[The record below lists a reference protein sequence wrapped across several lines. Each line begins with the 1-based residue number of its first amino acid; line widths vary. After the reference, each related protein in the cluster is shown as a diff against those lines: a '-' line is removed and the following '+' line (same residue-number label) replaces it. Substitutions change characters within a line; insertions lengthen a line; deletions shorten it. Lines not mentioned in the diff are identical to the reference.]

1 MRTKDSRLASLRA
14 IDLLHRLPS
23 RRLRRLAPLLDEVL
37 VPAGT
42 ALINQ
47 GQLNRHAYFVRSGSL
62 RVDVDG
68 QRVATVSAGSI
79 VGERTA
85 LDHGPANATVTA
97 LEPTLVYV
105 ADHRVLLA
113 TAGDDADFD
122 AQLRSLAALRENRPA
137 A

>member
-1 MRTKDSRLASLRA
+1 MRTKDRRLTSMRA
-14 IDLLHRLPS
+14 IDLLQRLPV
-23 RRLRRLAPLLDEVL
+23 RRLRRLAPLLDEVR
-37 VPAGT
+37 VDAGT
-42 ALINQ
+42 VLIRQ

-68 QRVATVSAGSI
+68 RRVATLSAGSV

-97 LEPTLVYV
+97 VEPTALFV
-105 ADHRVLLA
+105 ADHRALLA
-113 TAGDDADFD
+113 TAGTDADFD
-122 AQLRSLAALRENRPA
+122 VQLRLLAASRENRTA